1 MCCIQYLPGNKINY
15 IEPLIS
21 IKGVLM
27 KKFLLSL
34 AMINLSLFAQDIPN
48 AGFENWTA
56 GSPDNWIADNIPAFP
71 GFPGAFPVT
80 QSADNH
86 SGSSA
91 VKMEIITLTE
101 GLLPPE
107 LYTFFPATQRY
118 GSLTGYYKF
127 LPQRQSD
134 VLSITVALFSGSLI
148 FSLGN
153 GGWETNVTASSYTQ
167 FNIPIEYS
175 SSETPDSAWIFIIIN
190 DTSENPAAGAY
201 AIIDDLSWG
210 GVVAVEKVNSN
221 IPSVFAMRQNYPNP
235 FNPSTTIEY
244 SIPKESFVEL
254 KVYDIIGNELTTLVS
269 EYQPAG
275 KFRAEF
281 NAANLSSGIYI
292 AKLTA
297 DAFTKSMKMTLLK

>member
-1 MCCIQYLPGNKINY
+1 
-15 IEPLIS
+15 
-21 IKGVLM
+21 M
-27 KKFLLSL
+27 KKFLLFFV
-34 AMINLSLFAQDIPN
+34 MINLSLFAQDIPN
-48 AGFENWTA
+48 AGFENWA
-56 GSPDNWIADNIPAFP
+56 LGNPNSWITDNIPAFP

-91 VKMEIITLTE
+91 AKMEIIALTE
-101 GLLPPE
+101 GIYPPE

-134 VLSITVALFSGSLI
+134 VLSISVALFSGSLI
-148 FSLGN
+148 FGLGI
-153 GGWETNVTASSYTQ
+153 GEWETNVTASSYTQ
-167 FNIPIEYS
+167 FSIPIEYS
-175 SSETPDSAWIFIIIN
+175 SSETPDSAWIFIIID
-190 DTSENPAAGAY
+190 DTSETPAAGAY

-210 GVVAVEKVNSN
+210 GVVGVKEVSSN
-221 IPSVFAMRQNYPNP
+221 IPAKFSLQQNYPNP
-235 FNPSTTIEY
+235 FNPSTIIEY

-275 KFRAEF
+275 RFRAEF

-297 DAFTKSMKMTLLK
+297 GSFTRSLKMTLLR